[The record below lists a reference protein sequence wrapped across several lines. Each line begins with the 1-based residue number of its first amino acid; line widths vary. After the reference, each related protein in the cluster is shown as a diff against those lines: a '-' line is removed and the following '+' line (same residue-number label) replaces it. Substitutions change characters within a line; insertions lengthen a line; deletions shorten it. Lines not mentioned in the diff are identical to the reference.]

1 MSSYAKGLY
10 MSDLMSVLNISASQ
24 DLQSLNNI
32 THNLAN
38 TNTNAYKRWM
48 NVNKGIASENTSS
61 IDLSTGSLR
70 RTNRYKDIALK
81 GSGFF
86 VVKHQGQTYLTR
98 RGELEISKEGYLT
111 LSSGERLQGQSGDI
125 LLEPKSFSVDQQG
138 NIIQDNVV
146 KDSIQ
151 VVSAELSGKQ
161 YLGNGLFLYEN
172 TTPIQQQ
179 DKDILQHHLESSN
192 AVAMDEMVNL
202 ITLSR
207 HYESVFQVANG
218 YNSLLEKTISELGD
232 F

>member
-1 MSSYAKGLY
+1 

-38 TNTNAYKRWM
+38 TNTNAYKRWVD
-48 NVNKGIASENTSS
+48 VNKGLTSTNS
-61 IDLSTGSLR
+61 SSMDLSTGSLH

-86 VVKHQGQTYLTR
+86 VVKQQGQTYLTR
-98 RGELEISKEGYLT
+98 RGELEINKEGYLT
-111 LSSGERLQGQSGDI
+111 LASGERLQGQSGDI
-125 LLEPKSFSVDQQG
+125 ILEPKSFSVDQHG

-151 VVSAELSGKQ
+151 VVNANLTGDH
-161 YLGNGLFLYEN
+161 YLGNGLFRHEN
-172 TTPIQQQ
+172 TTPVQQQNKDIIQQ
-179 DKDILQHHLESSN
+179 HLESSN

-202 ITLSR
+202 INLNR
-207 HYESVFQVANG
+207 HYESIFQVANG
-218 YNSLLEKTISELGD
+218 YNSLLEKTISDLGD